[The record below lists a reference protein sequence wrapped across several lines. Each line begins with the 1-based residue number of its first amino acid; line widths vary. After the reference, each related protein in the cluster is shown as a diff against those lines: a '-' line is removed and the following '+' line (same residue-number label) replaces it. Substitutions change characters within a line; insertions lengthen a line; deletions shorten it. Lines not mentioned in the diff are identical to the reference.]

1 MKKLLFP
8 ILAVILAFTAFVP
21 VSAAPLFKDVPDDY
35 ATKTELKYLV
45 DQGIIEHNP
54 AEAFGVNQAITR
66 LEASEMLVRAL
77 RLDTNQRP
85 DPNMKDVQVGDR
97 GYAIIA
103 TIVDERIMAG
113 NTDGEFRPNDKLTRA
128 QMASILVKAFDLKGT
143 TAYTF
148 RDVNPTHWASES
160 IKTLFAN
167 QVTTGYPDNTYKPSA
182 SITRGHF
189 ATFLA
194 RILHPDFKQTISCY
208 KPDNTKKYTV
218 NVAVTT
224 LWKEPNKTRKVDKP
238 SITAPVDL
246 AKWTKSMSI
255 PQKQWL
261 VGKIETQALYGQE
274 VSILKS
280 SGDWFLIAVK
290 DQYSPKNKEG
300 YPGWVPKSHI
310 TETYPNY
317 KDCQI
322 AMVSAPKAGLY
333 HDAAGTS
340 TKFMDISINTI
351 LPVIKEEGAWL
362 HVQTPANGVKFIR
375 KQDAMLL
382 KNEAAIAKP
391 TQKDIVNTAKLFT
404 GLPYLWAGT
413 SGFGLDCSG
422 FTYTVYR
429 QHGISIPRDST
440 VQATNGTVVAKNK
453 MQPGDLMFFSHNK
466 GRGKVHHVSMY
477 IGNGQM
483 IHSPNPKKSV
493 EIISINTEPYKSEF
507 SGARRYLK

>member
-1 MKKLLFP
+1 MKKLLLP
-8 ILAVILAFTAFVP
+8 LLAIFFTFANFVP
-21 VSAAPLFKDVPDDY
+21 VSAAPLFQDVPDQH
-35 ATKTELKYLV
+35 ASKAELDFLAEL
-45 DQGIIEHNP
+45 GIIEPNP
-54 AEAFGVNQAITR
+54 SKTFGVNQAITR

-77 RLDTNQRP
+77 QLDTADRP
-85 DPNMKDVQVGDR
+85 DPVMKDVQSGDR
-97 GYAIIA
+97 GYAVIA
-103 TIVDERIMAG
+103 TVVDERIMAG
-113 NTDGEFRPNDKLTRA
+113 NLNGEFRPNDKLTRA
-128 QMASILVKAFDLKGT
+128 QMAAILVKAFDLKGT

-148 RDVNPTHWASES
+148 RDVDPSHWAADS
-160 IKTLFAN
+160 IKTLFVN
-167 QVTTGYPDNTYKPSA
+167 QVTTGYPDNTYKPGA

-194 RILHPDFKQTISCY
+194 RILNPAFKQTISCY
-208 KPDNTKKYTV
+208 KPDNTKTYTV

-224 LWKEPNKTRKVDKP
+224 LWKEPNKTRTVDKP
-238 SITAPVDL
+238 SIAAPVDVT
-246 AKWTKSMSI
+246 KWTKTMSI

-274 VSILKS
+274 VDILKS
-280 SGDWFLIAVK
+280 SGDWYQVAVK
-290 DQYSPKNKEG
+290 DQYSPKNKAG

-317 KDCQI
+317 KNCEM
-322 AMVSAPKAGLY
+322 AMVSVPKAGLY
-333 HDAAGTS
+333 ETAGTS
-340 TKFMDISINTI
+340 KKFMDISFNTI
-351 LPVIKEEGAWL
+351 LPVLKEEGAWL
-362 HVQTPANGVKFIR
+362 QVQTPANGVKFIR
-375 KQDAMLL
+375 KQDAKLL
-382 KNEAAIAKP
+382 KNATAIAKP

-429 QHGISIPRDST
+429 QHGISIPRDSS
-440 VQATNGTVVAKNK
+440 VQATNGTAVAKNK

-466 GRGKVHHVSMY
+466 GKGQVHHVSMY